1 MAINQTIT
9 IKRYGNRRL
18 YNPGAARYVSLDDLA
33 EMVDDERELV
43 VTDAASGEDITR
55 SVLQQI
61 VRARH
66 G

>member
-1 MAINQTIT
+1 MTIQTIT

-18 YNPGAARYVSLDDLA
+18 YEPEAGRYVSLEDLA
-33 EMVDDERELV
+33 AMVADERELV
-43 VTDAASGEDITR
+43 VTDATSGEDITR

-61 VRARH
+61 VQARH